1 VTFEEGSQLTVLGAV
16 ENRSEYAGWGFNIFK
31 NTISLKTVVLPAKLE
46 LIGNSCFENSSV
58 AEIDL
63 NDNILKEYK
72 LKVGKGKTQFSI
84 SIPRFGFKTLLIEK

>member
-1 VTFEEGSQLTVLGAV
+1 MYPTQQGFVVRLYNASGNDKPQRIILGQEFA
-16 ENRSEYAGWGFNIFK
+16 
-31 NTISLKTVVLPAKLE
+31 
-46 LIGNSCFENSSV
+46 SV

-63 NDNILKEYK
+63 NDNLIKEYK